1 MALFSNTKLIHS
13 AYPLHVRDFGRLY
26 EFHSLRTGSPQDFLQ
41 LAPKL
46 ASSEGFRLDFSDLVR
61 TIRDRERG
69 GLSAADMLT
78 MAALAI
84 GGTEVAASEMDLCE
98 SAGTLQVLLA
108 GVGGWKE
115 PGTQGVHRTDPRTNG
130 AEPASYAPALLA
142 TEEAGFAGGGS
153 TSVEVP
159 GGRRAVGSPEEGASP
174 EMQETLARLELA
186 NMQLKIYLD
195 DIDRRMGR
203 IEPNLE
209 DLTAMVHSSA
219 EYFQR
224 KERDG
229 GQPGGPLVAES
240 PVKGNTLPARRR
252 RSEEAIAAAMEMS
265 WAERGEK
272 GERDWT
278 STVDSASDA
287 EDLGTGADQQTTAT
301 IAEQAT
307 MQVEPERPRRRS
319 IIWEVREPESAPKP
333 SVQTAPSEIVLGE
346 ILPGEV
352 LPAEVLPEEV
362 LPVEVLPDE
371 VLPAEVLPVEI
382 LPVETPVEASSAAIE
397 GISAPTDAVET
408 AAATSPRPD
417 AWAQRDAESGTT
429 LSRPSKVV
437 PVAER
442 RPKLRADVLA
452 ERAVSKPESGVPAH
466 VSPVLLWGRKR
477 GAWAWGA
484 IAASLLIGGALLAYV
499 YHPWDGAGSNPV
511 SAPTGAA
518 AGSTNPSAQQGS
530 AIPGSS
536 PAVRHGES
544 AALTPGNTN
553 ATSAAGAGV
562 SAERARQARRLQA
575 STGRKLTGTQG
586 AEAQPGA
593 DRGSGRVA
601 ASAVPASGTSRTIPA
616 DAAKRDEVR
625 QPTEPPRDRV
635 EGARAAE
642 VLPAPRIE
650 NLRPDEPVGK
660 TATGDVPSA
669 SAHVESAAIVT
680 EAPSPTPIEP
690 VKADPGADV
699 PRAGAGKPALVAP
712 TTGGTVLVS
721 PAPSYPQQAR
731 QMGLEGRVVVQAT
744 VDKEGKVK
752 SAKVVKGPVL
762 LHQSAQDA
770 VMRRRYRP
778 FLLHGE
784 PSEFQTMVTLNYK
797 LQK

>member
-98 SAGTLQVLLA
+98 SAGTVQVLLA

-115 PGTQGVHRTDPRTNG
+115 PGTQGVHRTDPSTNG

-142 TEEAGFAGGGS
+142 TEEAGFEGGGS

-219 EYFQR
+219 EYFQS
-224 KERDG
+224 KGRDG
-229 GQPGGPLVAES
+229 GQPGRPLVAES
-240 PVKGNTLPARRR
+240 SVTGNTLPVRRR

-272 GERDWT
+272 GERDWR
-278 STVDSASDA
+278 STADSASDA

-307 MQVEPERPRRRS
+307 MQVEPERPRRRPV
-319 IIWEVREPESAPKP
+319 IWEVKERESAPKA

-346 ILPGEV
+346 ILLGEV
-352 LPAEVLPEEV
+352 LPAEI
-362 LPVEVLPDE
+362 
-371 VLPAEVLPVEI
+371 LPAEVLPVEI

-417 AWAQRDAESGTT
+417 AWAQRDAESGNT
-429 LSRPSKVV
+429 LPRPSKVV

-452 ERAVSKPESGVPAH
+452 ERAVSKPGSGVPAH
-466 VSPVLLWGRKR
+466 VPPMLLWGRKR

-499 YHPWDGAGSNPV
+499 YHPWDGVGSNPV
-511 SAPTGAA
+511 SAPPGAA
-518 AGSTNPSAQQGS
+518 AESTNPSAQQGS

-536 PAVRHGES
+536 PAVRHGGSS
-544 AALTPGNTN
+544 ALTPSALTPGNTN

-601 ASAVPASGTSRTIPA
+601 ASAVPASETSRTSPA
-616 DAAKRDEVR
+616 DTAKRDEVR
-625 QPTEPPRDRV
+625 QPTEPRNRV
-635 EGARAAE
+635 EGARAAD

-699 PRAGAGKPALVAP
+699 PGAGAGKPTLMAP